1 MIRNM
6 KKKPLK
12 IISLFAGAGGMDLG
26 FKNAGFDIMWAN
38 DFDPDSV
45 KTYRRN
51 FKCYRETIEV
61 FEIRCKLGV

>member
-6 KKKPLK
+6 KKKSLK

-26 FKNAGFDIMWAN
+26 FKNAGFDITWAN

-45 KTYRRN
+45 KTYRSI
-51 FKCYRETIEV
+51 CA
-61 FEIRCKLGV
+61 